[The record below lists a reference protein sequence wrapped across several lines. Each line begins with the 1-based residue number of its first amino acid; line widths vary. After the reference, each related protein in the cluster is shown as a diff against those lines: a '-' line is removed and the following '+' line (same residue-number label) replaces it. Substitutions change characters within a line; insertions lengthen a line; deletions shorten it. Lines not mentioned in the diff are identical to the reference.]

1 MVRSY
6 LSLVRKLKIN
16 KGINM
21 RSRFVILIVL
31 MLSLLFLA
39 SCKKKEVKAPAEKA
53 VNIRV
58 QAAEKKS
65 LRPFLDTTGTLNPYE
80 EVIVSVEVDGILKD
94 IKVDEGSAVSKGTV
108 LAMIDDIDYGLEV
121 KKADAALK
129 QAEANLANTKLE
141 YQRKD
146 ALFKEQLVTQQQFDD
161 VSTRLSLAAA
171 EVERAKASLSLVKQK
186 LLKTAIYSPLA
197 GVVKEKKVER
207 GNYVKNGTPL
217 FAIIQTNPIKLN
229 FSVTEK
235 DTGKLKAGQEVFF
248 TVDAFPQREFKGK
261 VSIIYPSLEEKTRT
275 LMVEAQGSNPS
286 GILKPG
292 LFAHVTL
299 YTGAERGIV
308 VVPITALLY
317 EGEKI
322 RVFVAEGDRAKERIV
337 KIGQQYKLQSSAG
350 SPQPVVKEYIEIIE
364 GVKEGELVVTAGQ
377 QNLFEGAKVNVAR

>member
-1 MVRSY
+1 
-6 LSLVRKLKIN
+6 
-16 KGINM
+16 M

-53 VNIRV
+53 VNVRV

-65 LRPFLDTTGTLNPYE
+65 LRPFLDATGTLNPYE
-80 EVIVSVEVDGILKD
+80 EVIVSAEVDGISREV
-94 IKVDEGSAVSKGTV
+94 KVDNGTAVSKGML
-108 LAMIDDIDYGLEV
+108 LAVIDDFDYDLEV

-146 ALFKEQLVTQQQFDD
+146 ALFKEQLVAQQQFDD

-186 LLKTAIYSPLA
+186 LLKTVIYSPLA

-207 GNYVKNGTPL
+207 GNYVKNGTAL
-217 FAIIQTNPIKLN
+217 FTIIQANPIKLN

-317 EGEKI
+317 EGQKI
-322 RVFVAEGDRAKERIV
+322 RVF
-337 KIGQQYKLQSSAG
+337 
-350 SPQPVVKEYIEIIE
+350 
-364 GVKEGELVVTAGQ
+364 
-377 QNLFEGAKVNVAR
+377 

>member
-1 MVRSY
+1 MKSKLTV
-6 LSLVRKLKIN
+6 LLVLMISLVL
-16 KGINM
+16 
-21 RSRFVILIVL
+21 FV
-31 MLSLLFLA
+31 

-53 VNIRV
+53 VNVRV
-58 QAAEKKS
+58 HAAEQKS

-80 EVIVSVEVDGILKD
+80 EVIVSAEVDGILKGM
-94 IKVDEGSAVSKGTV
+94 KVNEGSVVSKGTL
-108 LAMIDDIDYGLEV
+108 LAVIDDIDYDLEV

-129 QAEANLANTKLE
+129 QAEANFANTKLE

-171 EVERAKASLSLVKQK
+171 EVERAKASLSLAKQK
-186 LLKTAIYSPLA
+186 LSKTLIYSPLA

-207 GNYVKNGTPL
+207 GNYVRNGTPL
-217 FAIIQTNPIKLN
+217 FTIIQTNPIKLN
-229 FSVTEK
+229 FTVAEK
-235 DTGKLKAGQEVFF
+235 DIGRLKAGQDVFF
-248 TVDAFPQREFKGK
+248 AVDAIPEKEFKGK

-275 LMVEAQGSNPS
+275 LLIEALVPNPS

-299 YTGAERGIV
+299 YTGSERGIV
-308 VVPITALLY
+308 LVPVTALLY
-317 EGEKI
+317 EGEEI
-322 RVFVAEGDRAKERIV
+322 RVFVAEGDRANERTV

-350 SPQPVVKEYIEIIE
+350 SPQPAAKEYTEIIE
-364 GVKEGELVVTAGQ
+364 GVKEGELVVTVGQ

>member
-1 MVRSY
+1 
-6 LSLVRKLKIN
+6 
-16 KGINM
+16 M
-21 RSRFVILIVL
+21 RSRFVMLIVL

-53 VNIRV
+53 VNVRV
-58 QAAEKKS
+58 LTAEKKS
-65 LRPFLDTTGTLNPYE
+65 LRPFLETTGTLNPYH
-80 EVIVSVEVDGILKD
+80 EVIVSAEVDGILKD
-94 IKVDEGSAVSKGTV
+94 IKVDEGSAVSKGTL
-108 LAMIDDIDYGLEV
+108 LAVIDDIDYDLEA

-146 ALFKEQLVTQQQFDD
+146 TLFKEQLVTQQQFDD

-207 GNYVKNGTPL
+207 GNYVKNGTAL
-217 FAIIQTNPIKLN
+217 FTIIQTNPIKLN

-235 DTGKLKAGQEVFF
+235 DTGKLRVGQDVFF

-275 LMVEAQGSNPS
+275 LMVEAQSSNPS

-299 YTGAERGIV
+299 YTGEERGIV
-308 VVPITALLY
+308 LVPITALLY

-337 KIGQQYKLQSSAG
+337 KIGQQYKIQSTAV

-364 GVKEGELVVTAGQ
+364 GVKEGELVVTVGQ